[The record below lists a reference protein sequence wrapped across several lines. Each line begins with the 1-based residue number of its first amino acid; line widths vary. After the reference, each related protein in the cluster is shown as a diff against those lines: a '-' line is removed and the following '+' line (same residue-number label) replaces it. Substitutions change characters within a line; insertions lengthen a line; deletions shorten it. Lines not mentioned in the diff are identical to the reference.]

1 MADWET
7 PETRHE
13 EKYENKS
20 KVQGR
25 SQARG
30 SEMICG
36 NVELIDRSA
45 AQLTPVPDS
54 ESDDGAPPCV
64 FADLG

>member
-1 MADWET
+1 MAPAPRDLNDSWLTRET

-13 EKYENKS
+13 EKYETKS

-25 SQARG
+25 SQAPAPG

-36 NVELIDRSA
+36 YVELIDR
-45 AQLTPVPDS
+45 
-54 ESDDGAPPCV
+54 
-64 FADLG
+64 LGTHRPGPRLGI